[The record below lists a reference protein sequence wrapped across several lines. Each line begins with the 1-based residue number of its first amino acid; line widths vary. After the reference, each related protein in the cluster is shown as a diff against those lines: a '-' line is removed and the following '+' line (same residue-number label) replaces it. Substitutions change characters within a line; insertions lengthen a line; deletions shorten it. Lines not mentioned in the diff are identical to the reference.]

1 MSILFVLVMFLLC
14 ISINYFFGYHREKTL
29 AFAPV
34 PGKPVMVREG
44 PFDLPQGYR
53 FHHGHTWVI
62 DEGRQNARVG
72 LDGFAARLLGK
83 IDRIETVKHDRWVR
97 QGEKI
102 WSVTRDDMTVD
113 MVAPVEGMVT
123 AVNPKVVAN
132 PNSVIDDPYGDG
144 WVLTLQ
150 TPQLGVSLKNL
161 LPISM
166 VRSWMQNSMERF
178 GTLCTEAGGTA
189 LDGGMPVRDALV
201 HVDPEVRRRMIQEFF
216 LL

>member
-1 MSILFVLVMFLLC
+1 MFLLC
-14 ISINYFFGYHREKTL
+14 ISINYFFGYHKEKAL
-29 AFAPV
+29 AWAPQA

-166 VRSWMQNSMERF
+166 VRSWMQNSLERF
-178 GTLCTEAGGTA
+178 STLCTEAGGTA
-189 LDGGMPVRDALV
+189 LDGGMPVRDALQ